1 MFVLDYMHLLCLGI
15 MKRLLVFYWVPRMKK
30 SRGVSLSSDKIKLLS
45 NLLEN
50 LRSFIP
56 AEFQRAPRGL
66 LDLAIFKA
74 TEFSFFFIIQW
85 TNCFEK
91 SITKIS
97 VQTFPHF
104 AHSIPNPMQSY
115 SL

>member
-74 TEFSFFFIIQW
+74 TEFRFFFYYTVDQL
-85 TNCFEK
+85 F
-91 SITKIS
+91 
-97 VQTFPHF
+97 
-104 AHSIPNPMQSY
+104 
-115 SL
+115 